1 METPFEERVCAFCGD
16 IFIAHHGHQR
26 YCPKKYGRVN
36 HCKHE
41 QKARVSEYRLAERAM
56 ELAKIGMSVYEQTPY
71 DKNLSALR
79 QIMGYEKEKI
89 VTDYL
94 LDELGFDP
102 EHFISKTIIPNSNAY
117 TVNIGEFDITLINEK
132 FKLLTFKIT
141 RK

>member
-26 YCPKKYGRVN
+26 YCPEKYGRVN

-41 QKARVSEYRLAERAM
+41 QKARVSENRLAEKAM
-56 ELAKIGMSVYEQTPY
+56 ELAKIGMAVYEQTPY

-79 QIMGYEKEKI
+79 HIMGYEKEKI

-94 LDELGFDP
+94 LDELGFDILY
-102 EHFISKTIIPNSNAY
+102 FSSKAKDPFSNHY
-117 TVNIGEFDITLINEK
+117 TATIGEFDIAWIAKNNNR
-132 FKLLTFKIT
+132 LTFKIT